1 MKMSLQSKIFTTLL
15 LPFAVILYFSFA
27 QLKAKSTIVHESEEM
42 GTLLELA
49 VTISN
54 YIHETQKERGRTGGF
69 LGSDGKKY
77 LEELRAQRVA
87 TDVKKR
93 ELDNFFV
100 KFDAHA
106 FGDEFQKTFDKAL
119 NMAGRVD
126 EIRGQVNSLTI
137 SGMDALDFYTDHNV
151 ALLDVI
157 SHVSKIIGN
166 ARISNIANAYVY
178 FLYGKDLT
186 GIERAVMTTVFSKDK
201 FTPELFRRFNSVVE
215 TQDAYLRLS
224 KSYATAQQLK
234 FFKEK
239 WADPSVAEV
248 QRFRDIALG
257 AANAESLGQDPD
269 LWFKTMTRKIDILK
283 EIEDTLA
290 GDLQRAGVQWG
301 DDAGRARTS
310 LTIFLAAIIFGT
322 VFTSFF
328 TVRKIIIRPLNQLCR
343 ELKAIARGDF
353 TRRVNIHSND
363 EIMDLAGDFN
373 KFVDV
378 VEDII
383 RGLKE
388 MSLKLKKNADVL
400 LQSSHEMSDGA
411 QRQAAGFEELAASV
425 QANATNANFV
435 NGLTAEMS
443 GKARQ
448 SSQEMENIVRAMNLI
463 EKSSQRIREGI
474 NIITDIADQT
484 NLLALNAAIEA
495 ARAGEHGRGF
505 AVVADEVRKLAERSA
520 GSAKDIVGVINEN
533 SGGIQNGVQLS
544 QRAGTS
550 VREMVEGIARV
561 VEQIDAISSATQQ
574 QAVAMAENAS
584 ITETNA
590 MASMKLSESSGEMV
604 VLSDELL
611 CKVAHF
617 NVR

>member
-1 MKMSLQSKIFTTLL
+1 MKMNLQSKIFTTLL

-27 QLKAKSTIVHESEEM
+27 QLKAKSTIVHESEEI
-42 GTLLELA
+42 GTLVELA

-54 YIHETQKERGRTGGF
+54 YVHETQKERGRTGGF

-77 LEELRAQRVA
+77 FEELRAQRVA

-93 ELDNFFV
+93 ELENFFV
-100 KFDAHA
+100 KFDARA

-119 NMAGRVD
+119 NMAGRVE
-126 EIRGQVNSLTI
+126 EIRGAVNSLTI
-137 SGMDALDFYTDHNV
+137 PAIEALNFYTDHNV
-151 ALLDVI
+151 ALIDVI
-157 SHVSKIIGN
+157 SHVSKISGN
-166 ARISNIANAYVY
+166 ARISNVANAYVY
-178 FLYGKDLT
+178 SLYGKDLT
-186 GIERAVMTTVFSKDK
+186 GIERAIMTIVFSQDK
-201 FTPELFRRFNSVVE
+201 FTPELFRRFNSVVD
-215 TQDAYLRLS
+215 TQDTYFRLS

-234 FFKEK
+234 FFEEK
-239 WADPSVAEV
+239 WADPSVAVV

-257 AANAESLGQDPD
+257 GANAENLGQDPD

-290 GDLQRAGVQWG
+290 GDLQRAGAQWG
-301 DDAGRARTS
+301 DEAGRARTF
-310 LTIFLAAIIFGT
+310 LTILLVAIVFGT
-322 VFTSFF
+322 IFMSFF
-328 TVRKIIIRPLNQLCR
+328 TVLKIIIRPLNQLCR

-363 EIMDLAGDFN
+363 EIMDLAEDFN

-388 MSLKLKKNADVL
+388 MSLKLKKNADAL
-400 LQSSHEMSDGA
+400 LRNSQEMSDGA

-425 QANATNANFV
+425 QSNATNASSV
-435 NGLTAEMS
+435 NGLTREMS
-443 GKARQ
+443 GNARQ
-448 SSQEMENIVRAMNLI
+448 FSQEMENIAKAMSLI
-463 EKSSQRIREGI
+463 EKNSQRMRESI

-505 AVVADEVRKLAERSA
+505 AVVADEVRKLAERSND
-520 GSAKDIVGVINEN
+520 SAKDIMGVINEN
-533 SGGIQNGVQLS
+533 SGGIQNGVHLS

-550 VREMVEGIARV
+550 VQEMVEGIARV
-561 VEQIDAISSATQQ
+561 VDQIDAISSASQQ
-574 QAVAMAENAS
+574 QAVAMAESAS

-590 MASMKLSESSGEMV
+590 VVSMKFSESSSEMV
-604 VLSDELL
+604 ELSNELL
-611 CKVAHF
+611 GKVSHF
-617 NVR
+617 NVH